1 VKGLASLVTLLVAY
15 MAAFFASPAWL
26 EADLLWAAVAA
37 VGAGLLVAVWYA
49 AFAAAYRGVGERGG
63 DE

>member
-1 VKGLASLVTLLVAY
+1 VKGLASLLTLLVAY
-15 MAAFFASPAWL
+15 MVAFFISPPWL
-26 EADLLWAAVAA
+26 ETDLLWAFLAA